1 MSKIYIGR
9 ESHGIKARHVTLTT
23 RELNGDQVVI
33 GSEHP
38 LPQEDHFSAML
49 HEGYAYSFGA
59 VADYD
64 NMIASDA
71 SLDLV
76 IAFGSGVKANMSIE
90 GLCGGIAHG
99 YLYEGANA
107 SGGTSGTAVQL
118 NRNSTNSSN
127 SAIIVNPTVTS
138 TGTLLGSYIIQGG
151 VGKKA
156 AGGTMSGS
164 SIIMKPLTNYLL
176 RITNKDNQDHAAE
189 IVMSWFEES

>member
-1 MSKIYIGR
+1 MTRLVVKR
-9 ESHGIKARHVTLTT
+9 ESLGINTKHTSPSYLDG
-23 RELNGDQVVI
+23 NGEQVLV
-33 GSEHP
+33 GTEHP
-38 LPQEDHFSAML
+38 LPTEDHFSAML
-49 HEGYAYSFGA
+49 HAGYAYAFGA
-59 VADYD
+59 IADYD
-64 NMIASDA
+64 NMIATDA

-90 GLCGGIAHG
+90 GLCGGNAHG
-99 YLYEGANA
+99 YLYEGATA

-127 SAIIVNPTVTS
+127 SAIIVNPTVTA

-151 VGKKA
+151 SGKKA

-176 RITNKDNQDHAAE
+176 RITNKDNQAHAAE